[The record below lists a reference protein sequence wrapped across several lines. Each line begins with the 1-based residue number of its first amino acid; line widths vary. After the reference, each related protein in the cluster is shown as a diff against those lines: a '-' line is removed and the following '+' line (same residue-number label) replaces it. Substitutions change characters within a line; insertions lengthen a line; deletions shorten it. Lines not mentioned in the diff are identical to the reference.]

1 MKRSIYLLG
10 TFAFSTAS
18 LVDSVVH
25 HQQQKQSQQQINYV
39 DTNTYHHYTYNII
52 PVPPTIDVESLD
64 NDVDDDSSDWYSHN
78 YRKLQHKPHPSY
90 LNQTTSTTN
99 HQQQYNRRR
108 KLTHATNGTFHNLV
122 LLIRFSDHTERKLP
136 SQIDISRLYNSEEY
150 SILEDSNQQSKDD
163 IIPTGSV
170 RQVYSLNSYNKFTI
184 QTTVIDWITVKH
196 TEAYYTNNNHGFS
209 KFKEAIIE
217 VLEVLDNNYI
227 LPDGSIFDYNNFDI
241 DDDNTLDGLG
251 VLHSGYGAEF
261 GRVDCYNT
269 QNENRVWSHKGGLS
283 WTSSS
288 STSSPEPVN
297 VNRYYV
303 SSALR
308 GKCKSNIVRMGV
320 ICHEI
325 GHYIG
330 LPDLYDETFDGTGL
344 GAYDFMSQSWGFDGS
359 GKYPPNLSAWSKVQ
373 VNWATVITITT
384 NGQYELQDSTSSN
397 VIYKITHG
405 YPDGEYL
412 LLENRQPIGYD
423 SKIIGSGGIAIYHID
438 DNVKNGQ
445 SDRGYPG
452 VTDSNNSW
460 PQSGKHYQ
468 VSLLSPDGNYDL
480 ERGINQ
486 GDETDLWSRT
496 TTAGGSNV
504 LMTELRGGSDQ
515 YPNTD
520 AYQEGIII
528 ETGIRIYDFSIS
540 DTVMTFRIDGL
551 PEVVE
556 EEVVAAATSDSTTSS
571 AASMTTLESEYSAPK
586 NDESTSSSPP
596 PTTQRPTSSA
606 PSQRPSKSPVKS
618 TLPPST
624 TTQPTSK
631 SPTLQPTTA
640 LQLCNNLCLE
650 AIDTSDCPSIPGLL
664 GDCSSIDIG
673 ELCDADGECNTEQS
687 LDNCY
692 FYDVYRRVE
701 CNGTEDTAGN
711 GDALLGSEADMTN
724 WLTPFEGNDILPD
737 LTDSPSST
745 PSSSSDSISSSTTT
759 TPPPSSDTLSRDDD
773 DANCLYYPGWN
784 LGLSYCLQD
793 CHQPSYMQGN
803 PTFEFA
809 TIESCCDLHYQGTSS
824 CAVQSAINSTLGR
837 ISGQVWEDINGNSW
851 QDSNERS
858 MGSGVFQ
865 VLIDLYSCSS
875 NSTTAAATNNLWIK
889 STRTSLDGS
898 YLFDTLST
906 PGSYYVQIT
915 VSPGYH
921 LSTEQSWLID
931 TEYDSDFD
939 ISGRSACIEF
949 GSDKSTDL
957 DVILDAGFIPNPVTT
972 ELVSEA
978 AESQVQQQQEEE
990 EEEERQTPL
999 PVSAGIS
1006 YSASSMHSKSTND
1019 RASDSA
1025 AASILHS
1032 KSGADRSSVSSLT
1045 DQQEQ
1050 AISSGGKQQAPDVTS
1065 ATSFLRGSS
1074 IGAAQTDNSRKP
1086 TISYTTV
1093 KFVPVL
1099 EDATIH
1105 QQKGMALVG
1114 RKDELVVG
1122 VQLGGNTDIL
1132 LKYDLM
1138 SSVADY
1144 HTAHKA
1150 VLRLYSL
1157 TSSPSGGTVHLTSS
1171 SNGDWDESSV
1181 TWSSAPKA
1189 GSVLGVI
1196 GKTHSKSWIEVDVTG
1211 MLHVDDDREYATLRI
1226 SSDKQNH
1233 SWVAKYS
1240 SKENNLD
1247 KAPELKLYF

>member
-1 MKRSIYLLG
+1 MW
-10 TFAFSTAS
+10 
-18 LVDSVVH
+18 
-25 HQQQKQSQQQINYV
+25 
-39 DTNTYHHYTYNII
+39 
-52 PVPPTIDVESLD
+52 
-64 NDVDDDSSDWYSHN
+64 SS
-78 YRKLQHKPHPSY
+78 
-90 LNQTTSTTN
+90 
-99 HQQQYNRRR
+99 
-108 KLTHATNGTFHNLV
+108 
-122 LLIRFSDHTERKLP
+122 
-136 SQIDISRLYNSEEY
+136 
-150 SILEDSNQQSKDD
+150 
-163 IIPTGSV
+163 
-170 RQVYSLNSYNKFTI
+170 
-184 QTTVIDWITVKH
+184 
-196 TEAYYTNNNHGFS
+196 
-209 KFKEAIIE
+209 
-217 VLEVLDNNYI
+217 
-227 LPDGSIFDYNNFDI
+227 
-241 DDDNTLDGLG
+241 
-251 VLHSGYGAEF
+251 
-261 GRVDCYNT
+261 
-269 QNENRVWSHKGGLS
+269 
-283 WTSSS
+283 
-288 STSSPEPVN
+288 
-297 VNRYYV
+297 
-303 SSALR
+303 
-308 GKCKSNIVRMGV
+308 
-320 ICHEI
+320 
-325 GHYIG
+325 
-330 LPDLYDETFDGTGL
+330 
-344 GAYDFMSQSWGFDGS
+344 
-359 GKYPPNLSAWSKVQ
+359 
-373 VNWATVITITT
+373 
-384 NGQYELQDSTSSN
+384 
-397 VIYKITHG
+397 
-405 YPDGEYL
+405 
-412 LLENRQPIGYD
+412 
-423 SKIIGSGGIAIYHID
+423 
-438 DNVKNGQ
+438 
-445 SDRGYPG
+445 
-452 VTDSNNSW
+452 
-460 PQSGKHYQ
+460 
-468 VSLLSPDGNYDL
+468 
-480 ERGINQ
+480 
-486 GDETDLWSRT
+486 T
-496 TTAGGSNV
+496 TTASSSNV
-504 LMTELRGGSDQ
+504 LMTELKGGSDQ

-556 EEVVAAATSDSTTSS
+556 EEVVAATSDSTTSS

-586 NDESTSSSPP
+586 NDEPASSSPP

-606 PSQRPSKSPVKS
+606 PSQRPSKSPIKS
-618 TLPPST
+618 TLSPST
-624 TTQPTSK
+624 STQPTSK

-640 LQLCNNLCLE
+640 LQLCTNLCLE

-664 GDCSSIDIG
+664 RDCSSIDIG

-701 CNGTEDTAGN
+701 CNRTIDTAGN

-737 LTDSPSST
+737 STSDSPSFT
-745 PSSSSDSISSSTTT
+745 PSSSSDSLSSSTTT
-759 TPPPSSDTLSRDDD
+759 TPPSSDTLSRDDD
-773 DANCLYYPGWN
+773 DVSCLYYPGWN

-824 CAVQSAINSTLGR
+824 CATQSAIHAKSTLGR
-837 ISGQVWEDINGNSW
+837 ISGRVWEDINGNSW

-858 MGSGVFQ
+858 MGNGLSG

-889 STRTSLDGS
+889 SISTSLDGS

-906 PGSYYVQIT
+906 PGSYYVQMT

-921 LSTEQSWLID
+921 LSTEQSWLVD
-931 TEYDSDFD
+931 TEYDSDVD

-972 ELVSEA
+972 ELVSEV
-978 AESQVQQQQEEE
+978 AESTASKIADIQEQQQQE

-1006 YSASSMHSKSTND
+1006 YSTSSMHSKSTND

-1032 KSGADRSSVSSLT
+1032 KSGADRTSVSSLT
-1045 DQQEQ
+1045 EQQEQ
-1050 AISSGGKQQAPDVTS
+1050 AISSGGKQQAPDVMTS
-1065 ATSFLRGSS
+1065 DVTSFLRGSS
-1074 IGAAQTDNSRKP
+1074 IGAAQADNGSIKP
-1086 TISYTTV
+1086 ARSYTAV
-1093 KFVPVL
+1093 KFVPIL
-1099 EDATIH
+1099 EDATVH

-1122 VQLGGNTDIL
+1122 VQLGGDTNIL
-1132 LKYDLM
+1132 LKFDLT

-1181 TWSSAPKA
+1181 TWSSAPEA
-1189 GSVLGVI
+1189 GSILGVI
-1196 GKTHSKSWIEVDVTG
+1196 GKTHSKSWIEVDVKG
-1211 MLHVDDDREYATLRI
+1211 MLNVADDDREYATLRI
-1226 SSDKQNH
+1226 SSEKQNH

>member
-10 TFAFSTAS
+10 TFILTTAS
-18 LVDSVVH
+18 LVDTSAVH
-25 HQQQKQSQQQINYV
+25 RQQQKQSQQQINYV
-39 DTNTYHHYTYNII
+39 DTNTHHTYNII

-64 NDVDDDSSDWYSHN
+64 SVNDNSDWYSHN

-99 HQQQYNRRR
+99 NQQQYNRR
-108 KLTHATNGTFHNLV
+108 KLTHATKGTFHNLV

-136 SQIDISRLYNSEEY
+136 SRIDISRLYNSEEY
-150 SILEDSNQQSKDD
+150 SILDSSANQESKDD

-184 QTTVIDWITVKH
+184 QTTVIDWIAVKH

-217 VLEVLDNNYI
+217 VLEELDNNYI
-227 LPDGSIFDYNNFDI
+227 LEDGSIFDYNNFDI

-261 GRVDCYNT
+261 GGADCYNT

-288 STSSPEPVN
+288 STTSPEPVN

-373 VNWATVITITT
+373 VNWATVITIKT
-384 NGQYELQDSTSSN
+384 NGQYEIQDSTSSN

-445 SDRGYPG
+445 STRGYPG
-452 VTDSNNSW
+452 IDSNNSW
-460 PQSGKHYQ
+460 PQNGKHYQ

-496 TTAGGSNV
+496 TSSSSSNV
-504 LMTELRGGSDQ
+504 LMTELKGGSDQ

-520 AYQEGIII
+520 TYQEGIVI
-528 ETGIRIYDFSIS
+528 ETGIRIYGFSVS

-556 EEVVAAATSDSTTSS
+556 EEVVAATSDSTTSS

-586 NDESTSSSPP
+586 NDESTLSSPP

-624 TTQPTSK
+624 TQPTSK
-631 SPTLQPTTA
+631 SPTLQPTTT
-640 LQLCNNLCLE
+640 LQLCTNLCLE

-724 WLTPFEGNDILPD
+724 WLTPFEGNDIMPD
-737 LTDSPSST
+737 STSDSPSST
-745 PSSSSDSISSSTTT
+745 PSSSTT
-759 TPPPSSDTLSRDDD
+759 DTLSRDDD
-773 DANCLYYPGWN
+773 DVSCLYYPGWN

-809 TIESCCDLHYQGTSS
+809 TIDSCCDLHYQGTSS
-824 CAVQSAINSTLGR
+824 CAVQSAIHANHTLGR

-858 MGSGVFQ
+858 MGSGVGD

-875 NSTTAAATNNLWIK
+875 NSTTAAVTNNLWIK

-921 LSTEQSWLID
+921 LSTEQSWLVD
-931 TEYDSDFD
+931 TEYDSDID
-939 ISGRSACIEF
+939 GASGRSTCIEF

-972 ELVSEA
+972 ELVSEV
-978 AESQVQQQQEEE
+978 AESTASKIADIQEQQEEEEE

-1019 RASDSA
+1019 RASVSA

-1074 IGAAQTDNSRKP
+1074 IGTAQADNGSTKP
-1086 TISYTTV
+1086 ARSYTAV

-1122 VQLGGNTDIL
+1122 VQLGGDTNIL
-1132 LKYDLM
+1132 LKFDLT

-1211 MLHVDDDREYATLRI
+1211 MLNVDDEEYATLRI

>member
-25 HQQQKQSQQQINYV
+25 HQQQKQSQQPSQQQNYV
-39 DTNTYHHYTYNII
+39 DTNTHLHTYNII
-52 PVPPTIDVESLD
+52 PVPPTIDVESID
-64 NDVDDDSSDWYSHN
+64 NNSDWYSHH

-90 LNQTTSTTN
+90 LNQ
-99 HQQQYNRRR
+99 NRRR

-136 SQIDISRLYNSEEY
+136 SQVDISRLYNSEEY
-150 SILEDSNQQSKDD
+150 SILEDSQQTEDD

-196 TEAYYTNNNHGFS
+196 SEAYYTNNNHGFS
-209 KFKEAIIE
+209 KFKDAIIE
-217 VLEVLDNNYI
+217 ALEELDNNYI

-251 VLHSGYGAEF
+251 ILHSGYGAEF
-261 GRVDCYNT
+261 GGVDCYNT

-288 STSSPEPVN
+288 SSITSPEPVN

-330 LPDLYDETFDGTGL
+330 LPDLYDETFEGTGL

-397 VIYKITHG
+397 VIYKVTHG

-412 LLENRQPIGYD
+412 LIENRQPIGYD

-438 DNVKNGQ
+438 DNVSTGQ
-445 SDRGYPG
+445 STRGYPG
-452 VTDSNNSW
+452 IDNNSW
-460 PQSGKHYQ
+460 PQNGKHYQ

-486 GDETDLWSRT
+486 GDDTDLWSSSSYST
-496 TTAGGSNV
+496 SATNV
-504 LMTELRGGSDQ
+504 LMTELKGGSDQ

-520 AYQEGIII
+520 TYQEGIVI
-528 ETGIRIYDFSIS
+528 ETGIRIYDFSVS
-540 DTVMTFRIDGL
+540 DAVMTFRIDGL
-551 PEVVE
+551 PEEVE
-556 EEVVAAATSDSTTSS
+556 EEVVAAATIDSSTSS

-586 NDESTSSSPP
+586 NDEPASSSSSSPP

-606 PSQRPSKSPVKS
+606 PSQRPSKSPVIS
-618 TLPPST
+618 TPPPST
-624 TTQPTSK
+624 TQQPTSK

-640 LQLCNNLCLE
+640 LRLCTNLCLE
-650 AIDTSDCPSIPGLL
+650 AINTSDCPTIPGLL
-664 GDCSSIDIG
+664 GDCSSVDIG

-701 CNGTEDTAGN
+701 CNGTEDTADN
-711 GDALLGSEADMTN
+711 VDTLLGGEADMTN

-737 LTDSPSST
+737 SISDSPSST
-745 PSSSSDSISSSTTT
+745 PSLPSDSLSSTTT

-773 DANCLYYPGWN
+773 DVSCLYYPGWN

-809 TIESCCDLHYQGTSS
+809 TIDSCCDLHYQGTSS
-824 CAVQSAINSTLGR
+824 CAVQSAMHAKSTLGR
-837 ISGQVWEDINGNSW
+837 ISGQVWEDVNGNSW
-851 QDSNERS
+851 QDSSERS
-858 MGSGVFQ
+858 MGSGVSD
-865 VLIDLYSCSS
+865 VLIDLYSCSSS

-915 VSPGYH
+915 ISPGYH

-931 TEYDSDFD
+931 TEYDSDID
-939 ISGRSACIEF
+939 GASGQSACIEF
-949 GSDKSTDL
+949 GSDESTDL

-978 AESQVQQQQEEE
+978 AELVASKTADIQEQQQEEE
-990 EEEERQTPL
+990 EEHQAPL

-1006 YSASSMHSKSTND
+1006 YSTSSMHSKSTND
-1019 RASDSA
+1019 RTSDSGM
-1025 AASILHS
+1025 LHS
-1032 KSGADRSSVSSLT
+1032 KSGADRTSVSSLT

-1050 AISSGGKQQAPDVTS
+1050 AINSGGQHQVPEVMSVVA
-1065 ATSFLRGSS
+1065 SFLRGSS
-1074 IGAAQTDNSRKP
+1074 TA
-1086 TISYTTV
+1086 V
-1093 KFVPVL
+1093 EFVPVL
-1099 EDATIH
+1099 EDATVH
-1105 QQKGMALVG
+1105 QQKSMALVG
-1114 RKDELVVG
+1114 RVDELVVG
-1122 VQLGGNTDIL
+1122 VQLGNTDIL
-1132 LKYDLM
+1132 LKFDLM

-1144 HTAHKA
+1144 HAAHKA

-1171 SNGDWDESSV
+1171 SNRDWDESSV
-1181 TWSSAPKA
+1181 TWSSAPEA

-1211 MLHVDDDREYATLRI
+1211 MLNIDDDRDYATLRI

-1240 SKENNLD
+1240 SKENILD